1 MRCYF
6 LHGGHITG
14 VEILPPGHSDED
26 AIARAHTLSSK
37 RKGPF
42 DGFEVWDRA
51 RFVFRSR
58 PAETL
63 RADAPTTPTRDD
75 GSSPKSN
82 RAFASRRERAA
93 SHLRNRRA
101 GEWKSYW
108 PRSTSDLSCRPLRF
122 AAAGVFIRREGRQ
135 RPAERIGDANDTG
148 EQRAPPL
155 SLYARLWEISENL
168 HRAELSVGERADQIA
183 EWIRLTTEVQSAQ
196 VGPNESRRADGRG
209 HRPAG
214 GISRRR
220 SRAWRHTSGSAASN
234 HHRRHRAGGTGG
246 RSPSRTR

>member
-75 GSSPKSN
+75 
-82 RAFASRRERAA
+82 
-93 SHLRNRRA
+93 
-101 GEWKSYW
+101 
-108 PRSTSDLSCRPLRF
+108 
-122 AAAGVFIRREGRQ
+122 
-135 RPAERIGDANDTG
+135 
-148 EQRAPPL
+148 
-155 SLYARLWEISENL
+155 
-168 HRAELSVGERADQIA
+168 
-183 EWIRLTTEVQSAQ
+183 
-196 VGPNESRRADGRG
+196 
-209 HRPAG
+209 
-214 GISRRR
+214 
-220 SRAWRHTSGSAASN
+220 
-234 HHRRHRAGGTGG
+234 
-246 RSPSRTR
+246 